1 MSAPKKAIIKD
12 KQLKVKVTK
21 DELTQL
27 KLQAK
32 ELNLNVSQYVLL
44 NTIGNSKKQ

>member
-21 DELTQL
+21 DELDQI
-27 KLQAK
+27 KHNAK
-32 ELNLNVSQYVLL
+32 SMNLNVSKYVLL
-44 NTIGNSKKQ
+44 STIGNSKKQ

>member
-1 MSAPKKAIIKD
+1 MSAPKKEIIKD

-21 DELTQL
+21 HELDQI
-27 KLQAK
+27 KLNAK
-32 ELNLNVSQYVLL
+32 NMNLNVSQYVLL